1 MEKDKI
7 FFGEAGLTSTSANYT
22 ANLSKELYKALETKL
37 HKMVLYTTND
47 CRFIKRFLWSE
58 AELQYT

>member
-7 FFGEAGLTSTSANYT
+7 FFGKVGLTSTSANYT

-37 HKMVLYTTND
+37 DKMVLYTTNVRLIGSSD
-47 CRFIKRFLWSE
+47 DSLISE
-58 AELQYT
+58 GWDT